1 MPENHTEIVTRNFLR
16 RHRAKCAVCQHPDRE
31 EIEEEYLHWHD
42 VWQISQQYE
51 IDDYR
56 SIHRHARAYG
66 LVQSRRE
73 NIFSALDNIVEK
85 SEDAKVTG
93 DMVIRAIRA
102 YSCIT
107 ESGQWIEP
115 PARVVFT
122 TERPIFPVTT
132 TPRILEAAESQFT
145 MQNTAQNA
153 AETGEKTALT
163 VFDGTSSPDD
173 PPQDPTFAAAE
184 QQNATATPP
193 STNRR
198 RKRDAA
204 RHPDVEPSLIYGT
217 GIDFSRKEHK
227 TKEKTFSNIR

>member
-1 MPENHTEIVTRNFLR
+1 MSQNHAEIVTRNFLR
-16 RHRAKCAVCQHPDRE
+16 RHRAKCSVCQHADRE
-31 EIEEEYLHWHD
+31 EIEEEYLHWRD
-42 VWQISQQYE
+42 VYQISQTYE

-66 LVQSRRE
+66 LVHSRRE

-102 YSCIT
+102 YSCVT
-107 ESGQWIEP
+107 PSGQWIEP

-132 TPRILEAAESQFT
+132 TPRILEAATSQIT
-145 MQNTAQNA
+145 TQNA
-153 AETGEKTALT
+153 AETDEKTALT

-184 QQNATATPP
+184 QQIVTATPP
-193 STNRR
+193 STDLR
-198 RKRDAA
+198 RKPDAA
-204 RHPDVEPSLIYGT
+204 RHSDVEPSLIYGT
-217 GIDFSRKEHK
+217 GIDFSRNDHK

>member
-1 MPENHTEIVTRNFLR
+1 MSQNHTEIVTRNFLR
-16 RHRAKCAVCQHPDRE
+16 RHRAKCAVCQHADRE
-31 EIEEEYLHWHD
+31 EIEEEYLHWRD
-42 VWQISQQYE
+42 VWQIAQQYE

-66 LVQSRRE
+66 LVHSRRE

-102 YSCIT
+102 YSCVT
-107 ESGQWIEP
+107 PSGQWVEP

-132 TPRILEAAESQFT
+132 TPRILEAATSQIT
-145 MQNTAQNA
+145 TQNA
-153 AETGEKTALT
+153 AETGEKTAPT

-173 PPQDPTFAAAE
+173 PPQDPTLAAAE
-184 QQNATATPP
+184 LQNVTAAPP

-198 RKRDAA
+198 RKPDAA
-204 RHPDVEPSLIYGT
+204 RHSDVEPSLIYGT
-217 GIDFSRKEHK
+217 GIDFSRKDHK

>member
-1 MPENHTEIVTRNFLR
+1 MSQNHTEIVTRNFLR
-16 RHRAKCAVCQHPDRE
+16 RHRAKCSVCQHADRE
-31 EIEEEYLHWHD
+31 EIEEEYLHWRD
-42 VWQISQQYE
+42 VWQIAQQYE

-66 LVQSRRE
+66 LVHSRRE

-102 YSCIT
+102 YSCVT
-107 ESGQWIEP
+107 PSGQWVEP

-132 TPRILEAAESQFT
+132 TPRVLEAANRF
-145 MQNTAQNA
+145 MRKLRR
-153 AETGEKTALT
+153 KTPQKQAKKPLST

-184 QQNATATPP
+184 LQNVTATPP

-198 RKRDAA
+198 RKPDAA
-204 RHPDVEPSLIYGT
+204 RHSDVEPSLIYGT
-217 GIDFSRKEHK
+217 GIDFSRKDHK

>member
-1 MPENHTEIVTRNFLR
+1 MPQNHTEIVTKNFLR
-16 RHRAKCAVCQHPDRE
+16 RHRAKCVVCHHPDRE

-42 VWQISQQYE
+42 VWQISREYE

-73 NIFSALDNIVEK
+73 NIFSALDNIVQK
-85 SEDAKVTG
+85 SEGAKVTG

-102 YSCIT
+102 YSCVT
-107 ESGQWIEP
+107 SSGQWIEP

-132 TPRILEAAESQFT
+132 TPRVLEAATSQSA

-153 AETGEKTALT
+153 AETIENTAQT
-163 VFDGTSSPDD
+163 VFDGASSPDD
-173 PPQDPTFAAAE
+173 PPQDPTFAAVE

-193 STNRR
+193 QAHRR
-198 RKRDAA
+198 RKQVASR
-204 RHPDVEPSLIYGT
+204 VGSSLIYGT
-217 GIDFSRKEHK
+217 GINSSRKRHNP
-227 TKEKTFSNIR
+227 KEKTFSNLP

>member
-1 MPENHTEIVTRNFLR
+1 MPQNHTEIVTKNFLR

-42 VWQISQQYE
+42 VWQIAQQYE

-107 ESGQWIEP
+107 ASGQWIEP

-122 TERPIFPVTT
+122 TERPVFPVST

-163 VFDGTSSPDD
+163 VFHGASSPDD
-173 PPQDPTFAAAE
+173 PPQDPTFAAVE

-193 STNRR
+193 QAHRR
-198 RKRDAA
+198 RKQVASR
-204 RHPDVEPSLIYGT
+204 VGSSLIYGT
-217 GIDFSRKEHK
+217 GINSSRKRHNP
-227 TKEKTFSNIR
+227 KEKTFSNLR